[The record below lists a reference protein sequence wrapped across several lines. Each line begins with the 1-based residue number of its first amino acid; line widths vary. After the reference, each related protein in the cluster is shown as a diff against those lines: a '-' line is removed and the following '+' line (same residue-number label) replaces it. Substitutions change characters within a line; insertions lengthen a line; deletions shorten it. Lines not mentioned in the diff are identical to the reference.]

1 MKIAYVEDDHD
12 AREIFKER
20 LLAEKHSCALF
31 DTGEALLEAITPGAF
46 DVLIV
51 DIRLPGLSGIELIRK
66 LRGRSIQ
73 TPCILITAFN
83 SLEHARDALNASA
96 NYLLE
101 KPFRFD
107 ALMKALRKVTTENL
121 SVQHCADRGLEELRL
136 TERENEIA
144 RLLLKGLSNS
154 EIASI
159 LRISEKTVKQYL
171 TQIFQKAN
179 VTSRSEFFSSI
190 FPV

>member
-1 MKIAYVEDDHD
+1 MKIGYVEDDRD
-12 AREIFKER
+12 ARQIFGER
-20 LLAEKHSCALF
+20 LQSQGHSCSFF
-31 DTGEALLEAITPGAF
+31 DRAEELLEAITPGAF
-46 DVLIV
+46 DVLIT
-51 DIRLPGLSGIELIRK
+51 DIRLPGISGIDLIRK

-101 KPFRFD
+101 KPFKFES
-107 ALMKALRKVTTENL
+107 LMKAIQKVTTENL
-121 SVQHCADRGLEELRL
+121 SVQHCADRGLAELQL
-136 TERENEIA
+136 TERESEIA
-144 RLLLKGLSNS
+144 RLLLKGLSNA
-154 EIASI
+154 EIADI

-171 TQIFQKAN
+171 TQVFLKAN
-179 VTSRSEFFSSI
+179 VSGRGEFFSSI